1 MRRGYVLFAVF
12 AVAAIGSY
20 AEAGLGSAAPENPV
34 LTGIQSFVA
43 RQRHADMA
51 TCTALG
57 KADIQACVRDLS
69 KQRRARLEGA
79 AAAPAETPAG
89 IDI

>member
-1 MRRGYVLFAVF
+1 MRRGYVLFAMF
-12 AVAAIGSY
+12 AMAAIGCY
-20 AEAGLGSAAPENPV
+20 AEAGLGSTAPENPI

-57 KADIQACVRDLS
+57 KADVEACARDLS

-79 AAAPAETPAG
+79 AAAPATTPPG